1 MLCVRYPT
9 DNLAIADL
17 NLASGSSPMRSYTIV
32 AWSSI
37 SASTVL
43 SKHDRLA
50 CLQSPCVPW
59 AWSKSLRGSELRE
72 WRKILG
78 YTQEQAGKA
87 LGVTRATIQN
97 WEYELSSIPV
107 AVQLACSVL
116 LRRWKQRPEFGPV
129 TVAYTGVPL
138 SLAAQARPKTRR

>member
-1 MLCVRYPT
+1 M
-9 DNLAIADL
+9 
-17 NLASGSSPMRSYTIV
+17 
-32 AWSSI
+32 
-37 SASTVL
+37 
-43 SKHDRLA
+43 
-50 CLQSPCVPW
+50 
-59 AWSKSLRGSELRE
+59 RGSELRE

-97 WEYELSSIPV
+97 WEYESSSIPV

-116 LRRWKQRPEFGPV
+116 MRRWKQRPEFGPV

-138 SLAAQARPKTRR
+138 SLAAQARVQAQDETLTCERYSSNRDAFSRLMDLKNSTAIFNPIILDDAGCAVWSGEALMKECEKYQDG

>member
-1 MLCVRYPT
+1 M
-9 DNLAIADL
+9 
-17 NLASGSSPMRSYTIV
+17 
-32 AWSSI
+32 
-37 SASTVL
+37 
-43 SKHDRLA
+43 
-50 CLQSPCVPW
+50 
-59 AWSKSLRGSELRE
+59 RGSELRE

-97 WEYELSSIPV
+97 WEYESSSIPV

-138 SLAAQARPKTRR
+138 SLAAQARVQAQDETLTCERYSSNRDAFSRLMDLKNSTAIFNPIILDDAGCAVWSGEALMKECEKYRNG

>member
-1 MLCVRYPT
+1 M
-9 DNLAIADL
+9 
-17 NLASGSSPMRSYTIV
+17 
-32 AWSSI
+32 
-37 SASTVL
+37 
-43 SKHDRLA
+43 
-50 CLQSPCVPW
+50 
-59 AWSKSLRGSELRE
+59 RGSELRE

-78 YTQEQAGKA
+78 YTQEQAAKV

-97 WEYELSSIPV
+97 WEYESSSIPV

-138 SLAAQARPKTRR
+138 SLAAQARVQAQDETLTCERYSSNRDAFSRLMDLKNSTAIFNPIILDDAGCAVWSGEALMKECEKYQDG

>member
-1 MLCVRYPT
+1 M
-9 DNLAIADL
+9 
-17 NLASGSSPMRSYTIV
+17 
-32 AWSSI
+32 
-37 SASTVL
+37 
-43 SKHDRLA
+43 
-50 CLQSPCVPW
+50 
-59 AWSKSLRGSELRE
+59 RGSELRE

-87 LGVTRATIQN
+87 LGVTRATLQN
-97 WEYELSSIPV
+97 WEYGSSRIPV

-138 SLAAQARPKTRR
+138 SLAAQARVQAQDETLTCERYSSNRDAFSRLMDLKNSTAIFNPIILDDAGCAVWSGEALMKECEKYQDG